1 MFDTLVN
8 RVREL
13 SIMQP
18 NKLAVAFKKETLT
31 YSELYKQTVL
41 VASRLNS
48 LGIHKGDVVLFSALS
63 KPEMLVVYLAIHY
76 VGAVAVF
83 IDKNA
88 TPENAAVIYEDTSA
102 VIFLTD
108 KSMKNVEGEYNVYSL
123 RKICSEK
130 EDDEVVNEVVYQMPD
145 PESIAEMIF
154 TSGTT
159 GKPKGVTLSYRAVY
173 NILVNTSDGL
183 GLTVE
188 DCLLLPLPL
197 NHSLALRELR
207 ANLYNG
213 ATIVLQ
219 NGFTFAKEIENNIEL
234 YKCSL
239 IVLVPASIETIRRQ
253 MQGSFVEIF
262 SKFRLIEVGA
272 GSLSV
277 DQRKT
282 LCAELPNVKL
292 VNTWGSSECGGAI
305 FLDVHEVVN
314 DRKKVQALGKPLSR
328 VQVAIRN
335 ESGEHYISDKENPGR
350 MAIKGDMVMSGYW
363 NRQKETDEALQDGWL
378 LTNDMVYFEEGYAYM
393 LGRADD
399 IINVGGEKVSP
410 IEVENIISEY
420 PNMLEC
426 AVIGVPDPEG
436 VLGFVPVLY
445 LVTRNGCFDEV
456 DLKMW
461 LSKRVEKYKVPVKY
475 IPLLA
480 LPRNA
485 MKKIDRKAL
494 RAMWENAG
502 EDSMMNPV
510 VQNLLTRRSIR
521 KFTDEE
527 VPKEILNT
535 ILQAGY
541 YAPSGHNMQT
551 WKFYVVTKKETI
563 SKIKEVT
570 KETAHANKVHF
581 YGFENPNCLV
591 LITNDSRNINGAQDA
606 SCAAENMMLAAW
618 SYGIGSVWLNPL
630 LTLRKVEPVKSML
643 DKLGVP
649 ENHIVYSMLALG
661 YPASEAVLL
670 AKNKDVVVWVD

>member
-8 RVREL
+8 RVRKL
-13 SIMQP
+13 SLTQP
-18 NKLAVAFKKETLT
+18 DKLAIAFKKEKLT
-31 YSELYKQTVL
+31 YNELYEKTVL
-41 VASRLNS
+41 VASRLRA
-48 LGIHKGDVVLFSALS
+48 LGVHKGDAVLFSALS
-63 KPEMLVVYLAIHY
+63 KPEMIVIYLAIHY

-83 IDKNA
+83 IDKNSTA
-88 TPENAAVIYEDTSA
+88 ENAAVIYNEMSA

-123 RKICSEK
+123 KKICSEK
-130 EDDEVVNEVVYQMPD
+130 EQDEQVNQVEYQMPA
-145 PESIAEMIF
+145 PEAVAELIF

-173 NILVNTSDGL
+173 NILVNTSEGL
-183 GLTVE
+183 GLTSD

-213 ATIVLQ
+213 ATIILQ
-219 NGFTFAKEIENNIEL
+219 NGFTFAKEIENNLDL

-282 LCAELPNVKL
+282 LSAELPNVKL

-314 DRKKVQALGKPLSR
+314 DKKKVQALGKPLPS
-328 VQVAIRN
+328 VQLAIRN
-335 ESGEHYISDKENPGR
+335 ENGEHFISDKDHPGR
-350 MAIKGDMVMSGYW
+350 MAVKGDMVMSGYW
-363 NRQKETDEALQDGWL
+363 NMPKETDEMLSGGWL
-378 LTNDMVYFEEGYAYM
+378 LTNDMVYLEDGYAYM

-436 VLGFVPVLY
+436 VLGFVPALY
-445 LVTRNGCFDEV
+445 LVMRNSNFDEA

-461 LSKRVEKYKVPVKY
+461 LSKRMEKYKIPVIY
-475 IPLLA
+475 IPLLE

-502 EDSMMNPV
+502 ENSLMNPV
-510 VQNLLTRRSIR
+510 IQNLLTRRSVR
-521 KFTDEE
+521 KFTDE
-527 VPKEILNT
+527 VIPKDVLNM

-551 WKFYVVTKKETI
+551 WRFYVITQKETI
-563 SKIKEVT
+563 NQIKEVT
-570 KETAHANKVHF
+570 KKAALANKVHF

-606 SCAAENMMLAAW
+606 SCAAENIMLAAW

-630 LTLRKVEPVKSML
+630 LTLRKEEPAKSLL
-643 DKLGVP
+643 DKMGVP
-649 ENHIVYSMLALG
+649 ENHIVYSMVALG
-661 YPASEAVLL
+661 YPAAEGSLL